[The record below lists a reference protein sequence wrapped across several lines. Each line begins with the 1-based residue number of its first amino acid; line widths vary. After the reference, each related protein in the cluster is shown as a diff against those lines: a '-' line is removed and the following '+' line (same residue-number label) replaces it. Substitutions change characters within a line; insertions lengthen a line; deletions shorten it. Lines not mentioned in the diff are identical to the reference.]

1 MNIFDINFIAFEWQG
16 YSMSWLELFGTL
28 FGFWAVWLSG
38 REKISS
44 WLIGIVNVILFLILF
59 YQMQLYSDM
68 ILQIFF
74 FVTNIYGYIT
84 WSKKNDTQKYDLP
97 ISHISKY
104 QGIIYIIILLLGSFF
119 GGKFIAQLPQLLP
132 SIFKLPTSF
141 PYADTFVL
149 IGSIIAQLLLTRKK
163 IENWLLWIIV
173 DIVACIIY
181 FQKGAILLTIEFF
194 VFIIIAFIGYI
205 NWLKKLNSKTYQ
217 FSSKLNN

>member
-59 YQMQLYSDM
+59 YQLQLYSDM

-84 WSKKNDTQKYDLP
+84 WSKKNDIQKYDLP
-97 ISHISKY
+97 ISHFFKY
-104 QGIIYIIILLLGSFF
+104 QGILYIIILLL
-119 GGKFIAQLPQLLP
+119 
-132 SIFKLPTSF
+132 
-141 PYADTFVL
+141 
-149 IGSIIAQLLLTRKK
+149 
-163 IENWLLWIIV
+163 
-173 DIVACIIY
+173 
-181 FQKGAILLTIEFF
+181 
-194 VFIIIAFIGYI
+194 
-205 NWLKKLNSKTYQ
+205 
-217 FSSKLNN
+217 FSSYSNVKLLEE